1 MLQHLDSSLLLSTLE
16 VSVCMLCRGP
26 NEVQLAHAGRHGQ
39 RAAMPFGSIPCW
51 LHAMPGQLVP
61 WGCVPSLAPLRAP
74 HSLAVRPLH
83 LSRRCLMRALLP
95 HAAAA
100 CLQQIAAH
108 HACPACACPSK
119 APKPCVCHNALQ
131 QAKGEIASL
140 TDVAATNAEVMQEEL
155 LHHQVWR
162 ASACILGAVLCC
174 ACNWD
179 RCASLYCLDCVPRC
193 TAQLMRSGWLT
204 AAAIA
209 FTRFCLC
216 LLCT

>member
-1 MLQHLDSSLLLSTLE
+1 
-16 VSVCMLCRGP
+16 
-26 NEVQLAHAGRHGQ
+26 
-39 RAAMPFGSIPCW
+39 MPFGSIPCW

-74 HSLAVRPLH
+74 HSLAVRPLR

-100 CLQQIAAH
+100 CVQQMAAH

-131 QAKGEIASL
+131 QAKSEIASL

-155 LHHQVWR
+155 LHHQARLCVR
-162 ASACILGAVLCC
+162 LVFCPVSYMFASVCCGWGA
-174 ACNWD
+174 A
-179 RCASLYCLDCVPRC
+179 
-193 TAQLMRSGWLT
+193 GG
-204 AAAIA
+204 AAAPPGEVVHHQA
-209 FTRFCLC
+209 N
-216 LLCT
+216 